1 MTFLGER
8 HIIIT
13 IEAYNKNEANVNL
26 ESVRDCYEKRQRS
39 EEKQRIQGIL
49 GQYVALHQRAQS
61 KADLLRRLRTHRGG
75 LRGHSAS
82 DH

>member
-26 ESVRDCYEKRQRS
+26 ESVRDCYEKEQRNQ
-39 EEKQRIQGIL
+39 KKQGI
-49 GQYVALHQRAQS
+49 
-61 KADLLRRLRTHRGG
+61 
-75 LRGHSAS
+75 
-82 DH
+82 